1 MIKKRFT
8 ISVKRFFVGTDFFDC
23 VDYSTSKTLF
33 NIIKQIKE
41 YKFAIFNHIRYLNKL
56 EI

>member
-8 ISVKRFFVGTDFFDC
+8 ISVKRFFIGTDFFDC

-33 NIIKQIKE
+33 NIIKQKKNISSL
-41 YKFAIFNHIRYLNKL
+41 FFNHIRYLNKL